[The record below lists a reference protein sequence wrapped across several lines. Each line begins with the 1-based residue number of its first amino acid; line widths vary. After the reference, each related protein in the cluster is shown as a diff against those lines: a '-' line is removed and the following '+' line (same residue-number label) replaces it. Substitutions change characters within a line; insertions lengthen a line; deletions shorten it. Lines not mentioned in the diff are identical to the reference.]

1 MCELLDSPPA
11 GNSSQEGLR
20 ARKPHKSYPP
30 QPWKTWNEHNLKAAQ
45 SNGQNENFAYISQ
58 TPNNCTHLPTRNS
71 LNGRI
76 GMDGGSG
83 GCSNKPYL
91 CDNMFHKSKQP
102 DQTLAWKESKLS
114 RNDRYI
120 QFSVACG
127 RIGQGGKQAIPFSGL
142 VPSYLGLYF
151 DLIRYKDSLLGMT
164 KVQSQ
169 TYHSWSKTVP
179 LTAPIRYLENI
190 QFQLGLKEE
199 PMINSHLQ
207 KASLPNRKG
216 EKWTMN

>member
-1 MCELLDSPPA
+1 M
-11 GNSSQEGLR
+11 
-20 ARKPHKSYPP
+20 
-30 QPWKTWNEHNLKAAQ
+30 
-45 SNGQNENFAYISQ
+45 
-58 TPNNCTHLPTRNS
+58 
-71 LNGRI
+71 
-76 GMDGGSG
+76 
-83 GCSNKPYL
+83 
-91 CDNMFHKSKQP
+91 
-102 DQTLAWKESKLS
+102 
-114 RNDRYI
+114 
-120 QFSVACG
+120 ACG

-142 VPSYLGLYF
+142 VPSYLGFYF

-216 EKWTMN
+216 EKWTMNWGKARNEPWPGQEIFPMGFKDVQQCFHCTFLKEQLPMHIQFQIQKLRSQFDNCTF